1 MSQVKDYMIRT
12 MNSVTTDDSIRKAI
26 IFMYRAEQ
34 SVLPVVDHQNMFM
47 GTIYSNNILK
57 NIISESYGFIDSSRL
72 FYEVNEAVEN
82 LKHVKDEKVEKYMA
96 HNRDAVKENS
106 DMKKIADIM
115 LNNKES
121 ILFVTNDKG
130 YLRGFIERSNLL
142 HYLLDEAEHDGAD
155 WV

>member
-1 MSQVKDYMIRT
+1 MSIVRDYMIRT
-12 MNSVTTDDSIRKAI
+12 MNSVTPDDSIRKAI
-26 IFMYRAEQ
+26 ILMYRSEH
-34 SVLPVVDHQNMFM
+34 SVLPVVDHQNKMV

-57 NIISESYGFIDSSRL
+57 NIIPESFGFLDSSRL

-82 LKHVKDEKVEKYMA
+82 LKYVKDEKVEKYMSR
-96 HNRDAVKENS
+96 NRDAVKENS

-121 ILFVTNDKG
+121 MLFVVNDEN

-142 HYLLDEAEHDGAD
+142 HYLLDEAENKDD
-155 WV
+155 E

>member
-1 MSQVKDYMIRT
+1 MSIVKDYMVRT
-12 MNSVTTDDSIRKAI
+12 MNSVTPDDTIRKTI
-26 IFMYRAEQ
+26 ILMYRSEQ
-34 SVLPVVDHQNMFM
+34 SVLPVVDHQNKFV

-57 NIISESYGFIDSSRL
+57 NIIPESFGFLDSSRL

-96 HNRDAVKENS
+96 SNRQVIKENS

-121 ILFVTNDKG
+121 VIFVVNEKG
-130 YLRGFIERSNLL
+130 FLRGFIERSNLL
-142 HYLLDEAEHDGAD
+142 HYLLDEAEVDPD
-155 WV
+155 T

>member
-1 MSQVKDYMIRT
+1 MSVVKEYMVRT
-12 MNSVTTDDSIRKAI
+12 MNSVTPDDNIRKAI
-26 IFMYRAEQ
+26 ILMYRSEQ
-34 SVLPVVDHQNMFM
+34 SVLPVVDQENQMI

-57 NIISESYGFIDSSRL
+57 NIVPESFGFLDSSRL

-82 LKHVKDEKVEKYMA
+82 LKYIKDEKVKKYMSR
-96 HNRDAVKENS
+96 NSDAVKENS

-121 ILFVTNDKG
+121 MLFVINENN

-142 HYLLDEAEHDGAD
+142 HYLLDEAENKDND
-155 WV
+155 